1 MIYFLFEPMKLKE
14 SKLDEVAQFSLSSFT
29 LYELDKIGLITLMK
43 GSEAI
48 RYEDRYIVKNI
59 DYSDNSKEYI
69 INIKAKN
76 GLYKGDIVYLDGDV
90 KFEREDG
97 LNFFSQEVTYNKITD
112 IAVSE
117 VDYVSY
123 MGLNQ
128 VRGSEIIHDN
138 KNNTIKSKNVYAI
151 YDMQEKN

>member
-29 LYELDKIGLITLMK
+29 LYELDKIGLTTLMK

-48 RYEDRYIVKNI
+48 RYEDRYVVKNI

-151 YDMQEKN
+151 YDMREKN